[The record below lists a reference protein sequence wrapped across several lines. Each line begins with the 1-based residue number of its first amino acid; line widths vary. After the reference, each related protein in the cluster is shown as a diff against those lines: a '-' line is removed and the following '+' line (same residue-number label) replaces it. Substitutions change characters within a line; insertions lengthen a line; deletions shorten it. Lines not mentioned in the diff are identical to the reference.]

1 MTRTNKYYILSVI
14 AAFPMGL
21 LMFKSLYSLYLTLPL
36 GMFTVGLL
44 LLAGYQLG
52 KRDLNE

>member
-36 GMFTVGLL
+36 GMVTVALF
-44 LLAGYQLG
+44 LLAGYQIG
-52 KRDLNE
+52 KRDLSE